1 MIHGHDGDDD
11 AAVELLCTATV
22 TVTVDA
28 STASA
33 AAATANNSS
42 LRSHTTTHAP
52 RQAIPIA
59 AAADHAI
66 GPVVVPI
73 SVAVATTRCPR
84 FAVDDGNDPDDGSG
98 DDTSNKKESPKDE
111 NGVNSELL
119 RENLERI
126 VGVDDSTFSG
136 LDLATL
142 IRKKYGR
149 SYDVQLIKKEFM
161 GRNLLALNVMW
172 KYMEQ
177 RSFPLTEE
185 EYILRLDDVA
195 NTLKCWG
202 AVSHIRNSLAK
213 LKERPRIGKAVSI
226 FIDMDESGG
235 RANEWIYK

>member
-73 SVAVATTRCPR
+73 SVAAGGALSGSLMRHNA
-84 FAVDDGNDPDDGSG
+84 AVIELGSEDAAIMSCG
-98 DDTSNKKESPKDE
+98 
-111 NGVNSELL
+111 
-119 RENLERI
+119 LEAAPACTW
-126 VGVDDSTFSG
+126 D
-136 LDLATL
+136 
-142 IRKKYGR
+142 
-149 SYDVQLIKKEFM
+149 
-161 GRNLLALNVMW
+161 
-172 KYMEQ
+172 
-177 RSFPLTEE
+177 
-185 EYILRLDDVA
+185 
-195 NTLKCWG
+195 
-202 AVSHIRNSLAK
+202 
-213 LKERPRIGKAVSI
+213 
-226 FIDMDESGG
+226 
-235 RANEWIYK
+235 